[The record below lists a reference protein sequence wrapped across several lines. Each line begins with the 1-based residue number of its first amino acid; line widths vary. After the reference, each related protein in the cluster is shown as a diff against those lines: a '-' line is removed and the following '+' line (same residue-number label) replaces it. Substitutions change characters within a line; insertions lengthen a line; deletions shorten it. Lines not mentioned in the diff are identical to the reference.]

1 MPRSMEGS
9 TGLLFISNYSSLGLL
24 HHEYGIA
31 EFGINSLNIFHS
43 AQDKLTCEL
52 LGHKHRELIHASFPI
67 MLGVERL
74 HASSL
79 PL

>member
-9 TGLLFISNYSSLGLL
+9 TGLLFISNFNSLGLL
-24 HHEYGIA
+24 HHEQGIA
-31 EFGINSLNIFHS
+31 ELGINSLIIYYFK
-43 AQDKLTCEL
+43 KLTCEL

-74 HASSL
+74 HALSL